1 MLWHCGPFAKSLK
14 RDGVDGYIVE
24 EGQGF
29 YPLKTGKLTV
39 LRFDGRDGEY
49 RCFAGE
55 GESIDGPETGGNYVW
70 LEVDNWPKWEKK
82 FICGPYIHHVIGIF
96 GAYADVIKDACRYLG
111 ISYDTP
117 DTPEK

>member
-82 FICGPYIHHVIGIF
+82 FICGPYIHHVIGIL
-96 GAYADVIKDACRYLG
+96 ARMQM
-111 ISYDTP
+111 
-117 DTPEK
+117 